1 MWESSVHSDGS
12 KESDTLNNWTNNN
25 SKMVL
30 VWLASAQPFFKNNN
44 NSNNNNNKKIPKNVE
59 VMLEQ
64 DPGTDHSGLPCTQE
78 AKLYRGL
85 KIRRWKGSL
94 GSQSYPARAKCP
106 GNSLWSNLESSVS
119 PAPFPSPEGDLES
132 TRAVISSLSIAELLS
147 PAQHRGISP
156 KPYVLT
162 SLSSPS

>member
-1 MWESSVHSDGS
+1 MVPKSP
-12 KESDTLNNWTNNN
+12 TRLNKWTNNN
-25 SKMVL
+25 SKMVP

-44 NSNNNNNKKIPKNVE
+44 NSNSNNNNKKTPKNME

-85 KIRRWKGSL
+85 KIRRWEGSL
-94 GSQSYPARAKCP
+94 GSQSYPAGTKCP
-106 GNSLWSNLESSVS
+106 GNSLWSKFESSVS
-119 PAPFPSPEGDLES
+119 LAPFPSPEGDVES
-132 TRAVISSLSIAELLS
+132 TQAVISSLSIAELLS

>member
-1 MWESSVHSDGS
+1 
-12 KESDTLNNWTNNN
+12 
-25 SKMVL
+25 MVL

-85 KIRRWKGSL
+85 KIRR
-94 GSQSYPARAKCP
+94 
-106 GNSLWSNLESSVS
+106 
-119 PAPFPSPEGDLES
+119 
-132 TRAVISSLSIAELLS
+132 
-147 PAQHRGISP
+147 
-156 KPYVLT
+156 
-162 SLSSPS
+162 